1 MLEPPMAIDISK
13 FNAATTPL
21 KANRDMANK
30 ATDPA
35 VKQSTAS
42 VKTDSVSITSQAQQ
56 LQGAQTKM
64 ASLPEVDQKKV
75 AEIKLAITEGRYKV
89 DPEKLA
95 ANIASFEAE
104 LNELGLGRE

>member
-1 MLEPPMAIDISK
+1 MAIDIKNNTTNNTQMRTARDMQTASK
-13 FNAATTPL
+13 SSNAATP
-21 KANRDMANK
+21 KSVA
-30 ATDPA
+30 P
-35 VKQSTAS
+35 

-75 AEIKLAITEGRYKV
+75 AEIKLAISEGRYKV

-104 LNELGLGRE
+104 LGSLASDKE